1 MISESAYEL
10 LKYIETQQYTIKDDC
25 FRQTAA
31 YKDVAEQA
39 SKLDAGSRLIAD
51 LWDSGCI
58 MPIGA
63 ANEYKHTAEALRLAD
78 VGRAEISSAARQMAL
93 GNYAVQVDSSR
104 RDDKRA
110 SATLAIA
117 IAALLAS
124 VADIVLRVVGIL

>member
-51 LWDSGCI
+51 LWDSGCV

-63 ANEYKHTAEALRLAD
+63 TNKYKHTADALRLTD
-78 VGRAEISSAARQMAL
+78 VGRA
-93 GNYAVQVDSSR
+93 DSGR

>member
-78 VGRAEISSAARQMAL
+78 VGRAEME
-93 GNYAVQVDSSR
+93 QVDSSR